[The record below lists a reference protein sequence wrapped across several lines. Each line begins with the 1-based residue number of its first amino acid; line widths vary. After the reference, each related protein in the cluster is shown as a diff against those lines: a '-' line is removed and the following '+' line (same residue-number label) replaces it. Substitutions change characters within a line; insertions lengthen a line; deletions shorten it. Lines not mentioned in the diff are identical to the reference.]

1 MGNKGMTSKYPIK
14 ATQRGQGMTE
24 YIVIVALIAIA
35 TIAVVSLFGQTVRNQ
50 VAGMAMELSGKS
62 AIDQVKAAED
72 SAKAATTSA
81 NVKKGLDSYNS
92 N

>member
-1 MGNKGMTSKYPIK
+1 MVRSQTLQTGAKTS
-14 ATQRGQGMTE
+14 QRGQGMTE

-62 AIDQVKAAED
+62 GADQLKAAED